1 MDRNVG
7 LWIDHKQAYL
17 IWNEDGKVEV
27 IPSQIEPP
35 ARFTGGTQLGGK
47 MNQNADGEAR
57 RSDRFKLQINKYYQ
71 QVIKAL
77 KDASSIFVMGPGE
90 AKIEFQKAIQRRKN
104 LQNRLIKVETTDKMT
119 RNQMIAYVRKF
130 YQDRKVQ

>member
-1 MDRNVG
+1 MERNVG

-35 ARFTGGTQLGGK
+35 AHHSGGTQLGGK
-47 MNQNADGEAR
+47 QNQKADVEVR
-57 RSDRFKLQINKYYQ
+57 RSDRFRLQINKYYQ
-71 QVIKAL
+71 QVIQAI
-77 KDASSIFVMGPGE
+77 KDASSIFIMGPGE

-104 LQNRLIKVETTDKMT
+104 LHNRLLKVETTDKMT
-119 RNQMIAYVRKF
+119 KNQMIAYVRKF
-130 YQDRKVQ
+130 YQDRKIQ

>member
-27 IPSQIEPP
+27 IPSRIEPP
-35 ARFTGGTQLGGK
+35 AHYSGGTQLGGK
-47 MNQNADGEAR
+47 QNQKADIEAR

-71 QVIKAL
+71 QVITAI

-90 AKIEFQKAIQRRKN
+90 AKVEFQKAIKKSKD
-104 LQNRLIKVETTDKMT
+104 LHKRLLKVETTDKMT
-119 RNQMIAYVRKF
+119 KNQMVAYVRKF
-130 YQDRKVQ
+130 YEKHVV

>member
-1 MDRNVG
+1 
-7 LWIDHKQAYL
+7 
-17 IWNEDGKVEV
+17 
-27 IPSQIEPP
+27 
-35 ARFTGGTQLGGK
+35 
-47 MNQNADGEAR
+47 MNQKADVESR
-57 RSDRFKLQINKYYQ
+57 RSDRFRLQINKYYQ

-90 AKIEFQKAIQRRKN
+90 AKIEFQKAIRRRKN
-104 LQNRLIKVETTDKMT
+104 LQNRLLKVETTDKMT